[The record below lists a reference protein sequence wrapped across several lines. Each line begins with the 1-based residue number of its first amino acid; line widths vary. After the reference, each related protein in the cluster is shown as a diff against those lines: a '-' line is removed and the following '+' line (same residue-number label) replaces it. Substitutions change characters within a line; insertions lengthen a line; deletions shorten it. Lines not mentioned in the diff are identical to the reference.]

1 MSGKRK
7 LLTARKTTITGGTLS
22 STKEQSMKQQASGP
36 FMKMTVALTALCM
49 MLGFSS
55 WAFGYAP
62 QAQAAPKGLEGTWQ
76 GVLGGGDTK
85 LRLVLTIS
93 KSSDGLYRGMLDSL
107 DQGATIPIDKI
118 SLDGD
123 AVRLEVNSVGGVY
136 EGSLNKERS
145 EIQGKWTQG
154 GIKQDLNFQV
164 GASSPVEASA
174 AGKAPPKP
182 TQKPL
187 GAPVDVE
194 VPKLPTAFQAD
205 GKTHLVYELHVT
217 NFGAADCSITQIDVL
232 RADDKKSLGHFEGVE
247 LAGMLNRPGVTGA
260 VGMDKLRLGPGLR
273 AVVYLWVTFDKAA
286 DVPSALEHRVTV
298 KVGDYPDSFAV
309 DSARISGRRDLP
321 VIGPPLRG
329 GEWLAANGPSNSS
342 GHRRALIPIG
352 GRAQIAQRF
361 AIDWVQ
367 LRPDGQTFT
376 GDQLDNKNYRA
387 YGSEVLAVAD
397 GVASEVVDG
406 IPQNVPGEKSRAVP
420 ITLET
425 VGGNHV
431 ILDLGQGRYAFYAH
445 LQPGSVRIKTG
456 DKVRR
461 GQVLGLVGNSG
472 NSTEPHLHFHL
483 SDASSPLGSEGIP
496 YALESYQR
504 QGKGTGWKPSSA
516 NSAPE
521 KRLMEIPLENEIV
534 SFDQH

>member
-1 MSGKRK
+1 
-7 LLTARKTTITGGTLS
+7 
-22 STKEQSMKQQASGP
+22 MKQKAGGP
-36 FMKMTVALTALCM
+36 LVKVMAMAAALAGLCM
-49 MLGFSS
+49 MLGFSCRAS
-55 WAFGYAP
+55 SYTAET
-62 QAQAAPKGLEGTWQ
+62 QAAPKGLEGTWQ
-76 GVLGGGDTK
+76 GVLGDGDTK

-93 KSSDGLYRGMLDSL
+93 KSSDGQYRGMLDSI

-118 SLDGD
+118 SVDGD
-123 AVRLEVNSVGGVY
+123 SVRLDVNSVGGFY

-145 EIQGKWTQG
+145 EIHGKWTQG
-154 GIKQDLNFQV
+154 GTKQDLNFQV
-164 GASSPVEASA
+164 APSGPAEAGAA
-174 AGKAPPKP
+174 AKAPPKP
-182 TQKPL
+182 GQKPL
-187 GAPVDVE
+187 GAPVDIE
-194 VPKLPTAFQAD
+194 VPKPPLAFQAD
-205 GKTHLVYELHVT
+205 GKTHLVYELHVS
-217 NFGAADCSITQIDVL
+217 NFGTADCSMTQIDVL
-232 RADDKKSLGHFEGVE
+232 RADDKKSLGHFEGVD
-247 LAGMLNRPGVTGA
+247 LAGMLYRPGVTGS

-273 AVVYLWVTFDKAA
+273 AVVYLWVTLDKAA
-286 DVPSALEHRVTV
+286 DVPGALEHRVTV

-309 DSARISGRRDLP
+309 DSARTSVRRDVP

-431 ILDLGQGRYAFYAH
+431 ILDLGQGRFAFYAH
-445 LQPGSVRIKTG
+445 LQTGSARVKTG

-483 SDASSPLGSEGIP
+483 SDANSPLGSEGIP
-496 YALESYQR
+496 YAIESYER
-504 QGKGTGWKPSSA
+504 QGKGPGWKPSSA
-516 NSAPE
+516 NSPPE
-521 KRLMEIPLENEIV
+521 KRRMEMPLENEIV
-534 SFDQH
+534 SFDQQ